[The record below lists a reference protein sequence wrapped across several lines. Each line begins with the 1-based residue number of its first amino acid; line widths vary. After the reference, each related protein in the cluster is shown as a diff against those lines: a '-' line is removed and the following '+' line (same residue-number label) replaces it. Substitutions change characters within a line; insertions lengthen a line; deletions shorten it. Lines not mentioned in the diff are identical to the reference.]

1 MKYNIRLDEEQFMS
15 LIEMIE
21 KHRCEGEDDIC
32 SNVRTSVKA
41 QFQNQFMEKEEQ
53 ATVEADDILDAAKKT
68 LGPGYCDNCE

>member
-1 MKYNIRLDEEQFMS
+1 MKYNIILDEEQFMS

-32 SNVRTSVKA
+32 SDVRTSVKA

>member
-32 SNVRTSVKA
+32 SDVRTSVKA

>member
-1 MKYNIRLDEEQFMS
+1 MEYNIKLDEEQFMS

-21 KHRCEGEDDIC
+21 KHRCEGEDEIC

-41 QFQNQFMEKEEQ
+41 QFQSQFMDKEYK
-53 ATVEADDILDAAKKT
+53 VNVSDDDIVEAAKKT

>member
-32 SNVRTSVKA
+32 SDVRTSVKA

-53 ATVEADDILDAAKKT
+53 ATVEVDDILDAAKKT

>member
-32 SNVRTSVKA
+32 SDVRTSVKA

-53 ATVEADDILDAAKKT
+53 AIVEADDILDAAKKT

>member
-1 MKYNIRLDEEQFMS
+1 MS